1 MKKKNVW
8 KLLFSLLVMV
18 ATMTLL
24 YSTNFLDLEIVGVM
38 SMTLIVQI
46 LIGTLGFFW
55 MLALTTQPLRQNIY
69 FTSGVIMII
78 VALYSLA
85 LSQFDVPRIELL
97 SELSIFEA
105 LTIMFAG
112 IFLMMHGWL
121 SIPKSANLKFST

>member
-69 FTSGVIMII
+69 FTSGVIIII

-97 SELSIFEA
+97 SELNIFEA

>member
-69 FTSGVIMII
+69 FASGVIMII

-97 SELSIFEA
+97 SELNIFEA
-105 LTIMFAG
+105 LTTMFSG

-121 SIPKSANLKFST
+121 SIPKSANLKFSI

>member
-97 SELSIFEA
+97 SELNIFEA

-121 SIPKSANLKFST
+121 SIPKSANLKFSI